1 MRLMWLAE
9 RPHDLKL
16 TVPSAFHSRTVW
28 SELPE
33 AMRWPG
39 DLDGMVAHLTEI
51 LKSRRHGSGSSV
63 INMVTTGWAPEA

>member
-1 MRLMWLAE
+1 VSGSLIGW
-9 RPHDLKL
+9 P
-16 TVPSAFHSRTVW
+16 VSAFHSRTVW

-39 DLDGMVAHLTEI
+39 DLDGMVAHLAEI